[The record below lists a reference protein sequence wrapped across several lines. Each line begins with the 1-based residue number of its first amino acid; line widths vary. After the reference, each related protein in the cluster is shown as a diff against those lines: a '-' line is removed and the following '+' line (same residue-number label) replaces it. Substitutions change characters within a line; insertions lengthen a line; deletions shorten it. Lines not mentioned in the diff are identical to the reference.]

1 MKLPAPA
8 LTLAA
13 LLGCGAVPWAHA
25 DDAGLLRCRA
35 LVDAGARLA
44 CYDALALGAAQR
56 PPAAATGAA
65 AVTPGAAA
73 AAPSLHNEF
82 GLQSTPV
89 GELKF
94 IDSHISGAADVL
106 TVANWYVG
114 SANRIEE
121 IRLADGSV
129 IGAGAAPLS
138 LSLASLPGTADRM
151 RRLAD
156 PLSSAAASDDA
167 AMLGSAQLLVQAMAQ
182 FGAGDGIDSTWT
194 PRERYEPQP
203 LLLMP

>member
-13 LLGCGAVPWAHA
+13 LLGCGAAPWAHA

-65 AVTPGAAA
+65 A

-82 GLQSTPV
+82 GLQSTPA

-94 IDSHISGAADVL
+94 IDSHINGAFNGWNPDQQITL
-106 TVANWYVG
+106 ANGQVW
-114 SANRIEE
+114 RI
-121 IRLADGSV
+121 ADGSRAFFEASNPKVRIERGAFTAFYMV
-129 IGAGAAPLS
+129 ITGTNLAP
-138 LSLASLPGTADRM
+138 RV
-151 RRLAD
+151 RR
-156 PLSSAAASDDA
+156 
-167 AMLGSAQLLVQAMAQ
+167 
-182 FGAGDGIDSTWT
+182 IK
-194 PRERYEPQP
+194 
-203 LLLMP
+203 

>member
-13 LLGCGAVPWAHA
+13 LLGCGAAPWAHA

-56 PPAAATGAA
+56 PPTAATGAA
-65 AVTPGAAA
+65 AATPGAAA

-82 GLQSTPV
+82 GLQSTPA

-94 IDSHISGAADVL
+94 IDSHINGAFNGWNPDQQITL
-106 TVANWYVG
+106 ANGQVW
-114 SANRIEE
+114 RI
-121 IRLADGSV
+121 ADGSSAYYV
-129 IGAGAAPLS
+129 AKDVKVKIHKKTFTNYMTIEGVNQTPNV
-138 LSLASLPGTADRM
+138 
-151 RRLAD
+151 RR
-156 PLSSAAASDDA
+156 
-167 AMLGSAQLLVQAMAQ
+167 VK
-182 FGAGDGIDSTWT
+182 
-194 PRERYEPQP
+194 
-203 LLLMP
+203 

>member
-13 LLGCGAVPWAHA
+13 LLGCGAAPWAHA

-65 AVTPGAAA
+65 AATPGAAA

-82 GLQSTPV
+82 GLQSTPA

-94 IDSHISGAADVL
+94 IDSHINGAFNGWNPDQQITL
-106 TVANWYVG
+106 ANGQVW
-114 SANRIEE
+114 RI
-121 IRLADGSV
+121 ADGSRAFFEASNPKVRIERGAFTAFYMV
-129 IGAGAAPLS
+129 ITGTNLAP
-138 LSLASLPGTADRM
+138 RV
-151 RRLAD
+151 RR
-156 PLSSAAASDDA
+156 
-167 AMLGSAQLLVQAMAQ
+167 VK
-182 FGAGDGIDSTWT
+182 
-194 PRERYEPQP
+194 
-203 LLLMP
+203 